1 MFLNTLLCI
10 WINQDDGNR
19 RYMFLEQR
27 VHDPMSEIEAF
38 RQQLIEANLRCA
50 SGSHDPV
57 SSNER
62 RDLIHVDLV
71 VAHQALDR
79 LTDNLLKD
87 MGQAYRNEALTSY
100 CAQMRGELCA
110 YFNGSSLL
118 LDDYHDG
125 IELTR

>member
-1 MFLNTLLCI
+1 
-10 WINQDDGNR
+10 
-19 RYMFLEQR
+19 MFLEQR
-27 VHDPMSEIEAF
+27 VHDPMSDIKAF
-38 RQQLIEANLRCA
+38 RQQLIEANTRCA
-50 SGSHDPV
+50 SGSHDPA

-87 MGQAYRNEALTSY
+87 MGQAYSNEALSY
-100 CAQMRGELCA
+100 YAQMRGELCA
-110 YFNGSSLL
+110 YFNGISLL

-125 IELTR
+125 IESTR

>member
-1 MFLNTLLCI
+1 
-10 WINQDDGNR
+10 
-19 RYMFLEQR
+19 MFLEQR

-38 RQQLIEANLRCA
+38 RQQLIEANPRCA
-50 SGSHDPV
+50 SGSYDPV

-87 MGQAYRNEALTSY
+87 MGQAYSNEALSY
-100 CAQMRGELCA
+100 YAQMRGELCA
-110 YFNGSSLL
+110 YFNGISLL

-125 IELTR
+125 IESTR

>member
-1 MFLNTLLCI
+1 L
-10 WINQDDGNR
+10 
-19 RYMFLEQR
+19 
-27 VHDPMSEIEAF
+27 
-38 RQQLIEANLRCA
+38 
-50 SGSHDPV
+50 
-57 SSNER
+57 NER